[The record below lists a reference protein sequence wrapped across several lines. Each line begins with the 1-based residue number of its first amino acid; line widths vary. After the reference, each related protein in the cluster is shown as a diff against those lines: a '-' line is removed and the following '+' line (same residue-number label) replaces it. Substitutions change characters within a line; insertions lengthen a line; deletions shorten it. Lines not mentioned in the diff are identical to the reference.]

1 MHLTIHT
8 LHFKGHH
15 LSIHYKFITFKLNKY
30 TKMMASE
37 NCFRRPREPPLLGV
51 FWGVFSSCILVLASN
66 CLVSVLW
73 RWITLPALLGVS
85 PVLLWAPAWCFGSE
99 IVQEC
104 QRDVSH
110 LPVVGNF
117 EYTHYQCICITCYS
131 WSSCCQPQSWNF
143 KAFKPSI
150 LIKSNTTGNGEVAG
164 ITLAC
169 EAQFSEG
176 VKCCHIQFA

>member
-51 FWGVFSSCILVLASN
+51 FLGCVFILHLGFGKQLPCVSSVKMDHIAS
-66 CLVSVLW
+66 S
-73 RWITLPALLGVS
+73 VS